1 MNIRLDQTV
10 AELKK
15 QLTRVV
21 QLSTNSMR
29 LYYIDKCSAFG
40 PEEMKYNTRVL
51 HSYGIQDGDELMVVP
66 KTKWAVCVWP
76 LHWGETRIDRLVNGW
91 ILHSKLHFYWLIDQK
106 KGFGTASFWDKE
118 SKMRNIFKHHCNRHP
133 TAGKHSLEVCLV
145 SLWTNLSSRKNKREE
160 VLSQ

>member
-66 KTKWAVCVWP
+66 KTKWAVGVWP
-76 LHWGETRIDRLVNGW
+76 FHQGEPRIWLVGLW
-91 ILHSKLHFYWLIDQK
+91 IQIDYSFQIAFYWLTDQK
-106 KGFGTASFWDKE
+106 KGFGAVWFSDKE
-118 SKMRNIFKHHCNRHP
+118 
-133 TAGKHSLEVCLV
+133 
-145 SLWTNLSSRKNKREE
+145 
-160 VLSQ
+160 

>member
-1 MNIRLDQTV
+1 MPFSQLKIRLDQTV

-15 QLTRVV
+15 QLTTVV

-66 KTKWAVCVWP
+66 KAK
-76 LHWGETRIDRLVNGW
+76 
-91 ILHSKLHFYWLIDQK
+91 
-106 KGFGTASFWDKE
+106 
-118 SKMRNIFKHHCNRHP
+118 
-133 TAGKHSLEVCLV
+133 
-145 SLWTNLSSRKNKREE
+145 
-160 VLSQ
+160 